1 MVNILLVMAGGAI
14 GAALRYQLGHA
25 ALRPFCAGW
34 PLGTFSAHV
43 LGGFAMGLLAGW
55 LAMRGHGGGEQIRL
69 FVAVGILGGFTT
81 FSSFSLEMM
90 LMIER
95 GELASALAYAL
106 LSVLL
111 SLGALAAGLHIM
123 RGVPA

>member
-1 MVNILLVMAGGAI
+1 MVNTLLVMAGGAI
-14 GAALRYQLGHA
+14 GAALRYQCGRASAHLFGT
-25 ALRPFCAGW
+25 GW
-34 PLGTFSAHV
+34 PFGTFAV
-43 LGGFAMGLLAGW
+43 NLLGGFAMGLLAGW
-55 LAMRGHGGGEQIRL
+55 LALRGHGGGEQVRL
-69 FVAVGILGGFTT
+69 FAAVGILGGFTT
-81 FSSFSLEMM
+81 FSAFSLEMM

-111 SLGALAAGLHIM
+111 AVGALALGLHLM